1 MSFSVSEAEVRT
13 EGAVPFVLSEEVSA
27 QGRCGRSDHLVVVL
41 VSAQSPMSATSSRRR
56 RRARE
61 SLLGGRGASVQRLLH
76 VTTVRYESQELV
88 L

>member
-1 MSFSVSEAEVRT
+1 MKEGSDLCACQENKVMSLSVSEAEVRT

-41 VSAQSPMSATSSRRR
+41 VSAQSSMSATSSRRR

-61 SLLGGRGASVQRLLH
+61 SLLGGRG
-76 VTTVRYESQELV
+76 
-88 L
+88 